1 VSRNG
6 GRRPGT
12 EHIGKG
18 SAVTDIGQLQ
28 QDLGAQGVRYV
39 FGAYTDVHG
48 VPKSKCVPLEHL
60 ADAEAGSEL
69 YTVGALDG
77 MGELGPNED
86 ECAGIP
92 DLDELTVLP
101 WDKRYA
107 VAPANLLFHGEPYP
121 FDFRRLLQN
130 QAADAASLGYR
141 MNMGVEPEVYVL
153 RETEDGPRPWVA
165 EDLVNA
171 PTRGYDLETTV
182 LAGGFLE
189 SMVGYMN
196 ELGWDVYSFD
206 HEGGDGQYE
215 FDFGYTDAVQ
225 MADRMLIFRL
235 MAKHVARALGCFASF
250 MPKPFQDGF
259 GSGAHLNVSLVDVAT
274 GKNAFDGGSGGPVGA
289 GAADLVSAPRDAAY
303 SPAAYQF
310 TAGVLEHGAALMAVL
325 SPTVNSYKRLM
336 PRGLMQEIS
345 WAPVFQAWG
354 YNNRTLMCRLPIN
367 RRCLEV
373 RSADSAVNF
382 YLAAALVLAAGLDG
396 IRRELRPPD
405 PVNTDTYKMT
415 EAELAALGVRRLPW
429 TLGEAVTAFEE
440 SEFVRKV
447 LGSELHAC
455 YAKLKREEWQEYN
468 TVVSEWELNRYLR
481 LW

>member
-1 VSRNG
+1 
-6 GRRPGT
+6 
-12 EHIGKG
+12 
-18 SAVTDIGQLQ
+18 VTDLDRLQ
-28 QDLGAQGVRYV
+28 QDLVARGVKYV

-48 VPKSKCVPLEHL
+48 VPKSKCVPITHL
-60 ADAEAGSEL
+60 KDAAAGSEL

-92 DLDELTVLP
+92 DFGEVTVLP
-101 WDKRYA
+101 WDRRYA
-107 VAPANLLFHGEPYP
+107 VAPANLYFHGEPYSH
-121 FDFRRLLQN
+121 DFRRVLQN
-130 QAADAASLGYR
+130 QVADAASLGFR
-141 MNMGVEPEVYVL
+141 MNMGVEPELYVL
-153 RETEDGPRPWVA
+153 RETEHGARPWIP
-165 EDLVNA
+165 EDMLNP
-171 PTRGYDLETTV
+171 PTRGYDLETTI
-182 LAGGFLE
+182 LADPFLE
-189 SMVGYMN
+189 PMVEYIN

-215 FDFGYTDAVQ
+215 FDFGYTDALR

-235 MAKHVARALGCFASF
+235 MAKHVARTLGCFASF
-250 MPKPFQDGF
+250 MPKPFTESF
-259 GSGAHLNVSLVDVAT
+259 GSGAHLNVSLADIGT
-274 GKNAFDGGSGGPVGA
+274 GRNLFDSGLA
-289 GAADLVSAPRDAAY
+289 GEPESAAAREKVY
-303 SPAAYQF
+303 SPVAYQF
-310 TAGVLEHGAALMAVL
+310 TAGVLAHGAALMAVL

-382 YLAAALVLAAGLDG
+382 YLATALVLAAGLDG

-415 EAELAALGVRRLPW
+415 EAELATLGMRRLPW

-440 SEFVRKV
+440 SEFVPKV

>member
-1 VSRNG
+1 M
-6 GRRPGT
+6 
-12 EHIGKG
+12 
-18 SAVTDIGQLQ
+18 ADIERLKQELHT
-28 QDLGAQGVRYV
+28 LGVKYL

-48 VPKSKCVPLEHL
+48 VPKSKCVPVGHL
-60 ADAEAGSEL
+60 ADAAAGSEL

-77 MGELGPNED
+77 MGDLGPNED
-86 ECAGIP
+86 ECAGLP
-92 DLDELTVLP
+92 DLDAITVLP
-101 WDKRYA
+101 WDRRYA
-107 VAPANLLFHGEPYP
+107 VAPANLFFHGEPYP
-121 FDFRRLLQN
+121 YDFRRLLQN
-130 QAADAASLGYR
+130 QVAEAAALGFR

-153 RETEDGPRPWVA
+153 RDTEAGPRPWVP
-165 EDLVNA
+165 EDTANA
-171 PTRGYDLETTV
+171 PTRGYDLETTI
-182 LAGGFLE
+182 LADGFLE
-189 SMVGYMN
+189 PMTEYMN

-215 FDFGYTDAVQ
+215 FDFGYTDVVQ

-235 MAKHVARALGCFASF
+235 MAKHVARTLGCFASF

-259 GSGAHLNVSLVDVAT
+259 GSGAHLNVSLTDVAT
-274 GKNAFDGGSGGPVGA
+274 GKNAFDGGHGGPAAPGA
-289 GAADLVSAPRDAAY
+289 VDLSSAPRDSAY
-303 SPAAYQF
+303 GPAAYQF
-310 TAGVLEHGAALMAVL
+310 TAGVLDHGAALMAVL

-396 IRRELRPPD
+396 IRRELKPPD

-415 EAELAALGVRRLPW
+415 ERELAGLGVHRLPW
-429 TLGEAVTAFEE
+429 TLGEAVTAFEN
-440 SEFVRKV
+440 SEFVQKV
-447 LGSELHAC
+447 LGSELHAA
-455 YAKLKREEWQEYN
+455 YARLKRDEWQEYN
-468 TVVSEWELNRYLR
+468 TVVSDWELTRYLR